1 MFGERC
7 TLCGGK
13 LDDRKRCKECGLD
26 NSKSERYYKIN
37 ESACDHMPMT
47 HVHEEEYESSEK
59 KETPECEKKQ
69 AEPKTSSQADAE
81 PKTYHEKAPE
91 PKAYSKSAVEARTYP
106 KTDTMPGTYRSAQT
120 GQGSFRWI
128 EKNLRKGV
136 PAAQPDSRQKKEGWT
151 AKLVSVFVILCVAGT
166 ILGEIGFGT
175 DYFTDSDDGYER
187 PDPYEA
193 LYDTG
198 DELPVNGS
206 YEEFHL
212 PAGKY
217 IVGVHLPAG
226 DYTADVTN
234 DYDAVRVDD
243 IEHSIFLYE
252 SPAMEE
258 NYLNDLRL
266 FDGALVEIRAEE
278 PVVLTTENAQET
290 VSLDNPLT
298 KSYEFSKDT
307 TKVAGVDFEAG
318 VYDLRVTDGYGSVE
332 IQFGA
337 DGEAEEEGV
346 GDEVIILGYGFTDGT
361 EYRNV
366 ILPEGAEVILEDSS
380 ADVGESFQIAMTPS
394 PQIAS
399 TDYLQT
405 YEEYYR

>member
-37 ESACDHMPMT
+37 ESSCDHIPLT
-47 HVHEEEYESSEK
+47 HVHEEGEEYEPSK
-59 KETPECEKKQ
+59 KEETPGHAKKQ
-69 AEPKTSSQADAE
+69 AAPKTSPKADA
-81 PKTYHEKAPE
+81 APE
-91 PKAYSKSAVEARTYP
+91 
-106 KTDTMPGTYRSAQT
+106 TYRSAQT
-120 GQGSFRWI
+120 GQGSSRRK
-128 EKNLRKGV
+128 EKDIRQGV
-136 PAAQPDSRQKKEGWT
+136 PAAQPDSRKKKEGWA
-151 AKLVSVFVILCVAGT
+151 AKLVSAFLMLSVAVS
-166 ILGEIGFGT
+166 IIGSFI
-175 DYFTDSDDGYER
+175 DSDDGYER

-206 YEEFHL
+206 YEEFNL

-226 DYTADVTN
+226 DYTADVRN

-252 SPAMEE
+252 YPAMEEE

-298 KSYEFSKDT
+298 KSYEFSGDT
-307 TKVAGVDFEAG
+307 EKEAGADFEAG
-318 VYDLRVTDGYGSVE
+318 VYDLRVTDGYGRVE
-332 IQFGA
+332 IQFDS
-337 DGEAEEEGV
+337 DGEAEEEDD
-346 GDEVIILGYGFTDGT
+346 GDEGIVLGYGFTDGM

-366 ILPEGAEVILEDSS
+366 ILPEGAKVILEDSS

-405 YEEYYR
+405 YEDYYR

>member
-37 ESACDHMPMT
+37 ESACDYMPMT

-59 KETPECEKKQ
+59 KEIPEHEKKQ
-69 AEPKTSSQADAE
+69 AEPKTFPKADAE
-81 PKTYHEKAPE
+81 PNA
-91 PKAYSKSAVEARTYP
+91 YP
-106 KTDTMPGTYRSAQT
+106 KTDTMPKAYPKTDTMPETCRSAQT

-136 PAAQPDSRQKKEGWT
+136 PAAQPDSRQKTGGWA
-151 AKLVSVFVILCVAGT
+151 AKLVSAFVILCVAGT

-226 DYTADVTN
+226 DYTADVMN

-405 YEEYYR
+405 YEDYYR